1 MIEPPFL
8 RRISDYVAW
17 YAAATPDAP
26 AMVIDEHCTS
36 YRELARQVDELSR
49 ALLAAG
55 VQRGDRVATLTTP
68 HPEYLVVFLATA
80 SLGAIWVG
88 LNPRYQRQ
96 ELLYVLSDSEPKIVL
111 TRTRIAGRDYLPE
124 LHALR
129 RSLPQIEHWIALD
142 EMPAGG
148 ELTTLPVFL
157 NRGNEIAPAH
167 VEQARTQVAPEDPA
181 LIVYTSGSTGQPKGA
196 LLPHR
201 GLVRCSLVQYSQ
213 WHPAPLRTLN
223 FFPINH
229 IGCVGDV
236 SCYTLVAGGCIVFL
250 EKFDP
255 AAVLERIES
264 QRVTFWG
271 GVPTTFL
278 LSMAD
283 PAFASTD
290 LSSLQFIFWSGAAAS
305 VELVDRLAAMG
316 VRLATS
322 YGLTETVGSVTF
334 TSADASREELAE
346 TIGSAPAAYEV
357 RLADANG
364 EVTARD
370 TPGEIQVRGDFI
382 MCGYWRRPDATADA
396 IDREGWLHTGDL
408 AVRRADG
415 RLRLV
420 GRLKEIFKSGG
431 YNIYPR
437 EIEQALELH
446 ASVALA
452 AVVAV
457 PDPIYGEVGHA
468 FVVAT
473 GSEPSSEE
481 LQAHCRRLLANYKVP
496 KRFTVLRD
504 PPMLPIG
511 KIDKRRLRE
520 LALAEQS
527 M

>member
-17 YAAATPDAP
+17 YAASTPDAP
-26 AMVIDEHCTS
+26 AMVLDERSTS

-55 VQRGDRVATLTTP
+55 VRRGDRVATLTTP
-68 HPEYLVVFLATA
+68 HPEFLIAFLATA

-88 LNPRYQRQ
+88 LNPRYQQQ
-96 ELLYVLSDSEPKIVL
+96 ELVYVLRDSEPKLVL
-111 TRTRIAGRDYLPE
+111 TRTRIGERDYLPE
-124 LHALR
+124 LQALR
-129 RSLPQIEHWIALD
+129 DSLPQIEHWVALD
-142 EMPAGG
+142 EMQA
-148 ELTTLPVFL
+148 FL
-157 NRGNEIAPAH
+157 NRGNDVEPAQLAH
-167 VEQARTQVAPEDPA
+167 AREQVLPEDPA

-213 WHPAPLRTLN
+213 WHPEPLRTLN

-229 IGCVGDV
+229 VACVGDV

-250 EKFDP
+250 EQFSP

-264 QRVTFWG
+264 QGVTFWG

-278 LSMAD
+278 LSLAD
-283 PAFASTD
+283 PMFASVD
-290 LSSLQFIFWSGAAAS
+290 LSSLQFIFWSGAAAPA
-305 VELVDRLAAMG
+305 ELVERLAALG
-316 VRLATS
+316 VPLATS

-334 TSADASREELAE
+334 TSPSASREALLE
-346 TIGSAPAAYEV
+346 TIGSAPDAYEV
-357 RLADANG
+357 RLADVDG
-364 EVTARD
+364 EVTACD
-370 TPGEIQVRGDFI
+370 IPGEIQVRGDFI

-415 RLRLV
+415 LLRLV
-420 GRLKEIFKSGG
+420 GRLKDVFKSGG

-437 EIEQALELH
+437 EIEQALESH
-446 ASVALA
+446 AGVALA

-457 PDPIYGEVGHA
+457 PDPVYGEVGHA
-468 FVVAT
+468 FIVA
-473 GSEPSSEE
+473 GEGAPSSEE
-481 LQAHCRRLLANYKVP
+481 LQAHCRYLLANYKVP

-527 M
+527 G